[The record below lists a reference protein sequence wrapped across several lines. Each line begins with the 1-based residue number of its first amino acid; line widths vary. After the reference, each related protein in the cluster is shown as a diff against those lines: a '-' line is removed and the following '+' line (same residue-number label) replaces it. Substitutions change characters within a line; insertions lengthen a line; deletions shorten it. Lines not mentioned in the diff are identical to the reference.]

1 MRTLAVP
8 YGGLRPLG
16 TYVGGRL
23 REPLRTVQG
32 GYFANM
38 YDHCLMDEY
47 RMWGQILDA
56 GGLERLCLPLGQR
69 PYHSRPWIE
78 QPDGG
83 RAFSPQSIQPVSAI
97 TEGVE
102 TTLLSVE
109 TPFGYDGVIN
119 YVVAGILAPSGG
131 VTGFSEGSGQITWR
145 LKANQRH
152 LRDWGNVLTSRG
164 SLLDPSPIPN
174 GGLRVYSRN
183 LIELT
188 VTLEVASGLT
198 GQANLVAMIMGWF
211 YPR

>member
-32 GYFANM
+32 GYYANM
-38 YDHCLMDEY
+38 YDRCLMNEY
-47 RMWGQILDA
+47 KDWNSIIAQ
-56 GGLERLCLPLGQR
+56 GGFERLCLPLGQR
-69 PYHSRPWIE
+69 PYTARPWIE

-83 RAFSPQSIQPVSAI
+83 RAFSPMSVTQVGGV

-109 TPFGYDGVIN
+109 VPFGYDGVIN
-119 YVVAGILAPSGG
+119 YVVANILPTAGAG
-131 VTGFSEGSGQITWR
+131 TNFSEGGGQIIWK

-152 LRDWGNVLTSRG
+152 LRDWGFVLTSRG
-164 SLLDPSPIPN
+164 SLTDPSPIPN

-183 LIELT
+183 LIEMT
-188 VTLEVASGLT
+188 VLIEAASGLLP
-198 GQANLVAMIMGWF
+198 QAQLVCMIMGWF